1 MCIYTE
7 KTVYC
12 TFTVWIL
19 FVCNCS
25 CNVCIQTKTVITSL
39 FVHCLCPVCFLFANS
54 SYANVEQTFDERS
67 CSRWVGRG
75 CVAQRGP
82 TNDGRFFVSANFNCF
97 NQELI
102 FSVGGTVAYFKT
114 LWDLTFSKSF
124 FTPTILKLMIYS
136 YQGAHRIL
144 HYNVSSVI

>member
-97 NQELI
+97 NQELNF
-102 FSVGGTVAYFKT
+102 FSWWNCGLFQDVVGS
-114 LWDLTFSKSF
+114 D
-124 FTPTILKLMIYS
+124 I
-136 YQGAHRIL
+136 
-144 HYNVSSVI
+144 